1 MQTLDDDVEYADEQ
15 QRNSRPVRVLWILVY
30 LLAAA
35 VLLGV
40 VTLASVALLS
50 PDAWVGPCKR
60 PELVRPGQCTG
71 IGRFS
76 G

>member
-1 MQTLDDDVEYADEQ
+1 MQTLDDDVDYADE
-15 QRNSRPVRVLWILVY
+15 RRGSSGPVRVLWALVY

-35 VLLGV
+35 VLLGI
-40 VTLASVALLS
+40 VTLASVALLT

-60 PELVRPGQCTG
+60 PELVRPGQCTD
-71 IGRFS
+71 IGKFA